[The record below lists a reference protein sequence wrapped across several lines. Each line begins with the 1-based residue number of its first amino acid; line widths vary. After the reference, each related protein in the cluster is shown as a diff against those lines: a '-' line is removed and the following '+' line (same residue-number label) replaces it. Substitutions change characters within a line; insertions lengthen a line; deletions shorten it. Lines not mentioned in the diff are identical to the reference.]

1 VRRKSLR
8 AAETAAAAAA
18 VKICH
23 VVASLEERHGG
34 PSRSAR
40 ALAAAQAA
48 LGENVDLW
56 ATSSDG
62 GGARLEGALSL
73 RTFRRTRPRALS
85 ASAALRRDLA
95 TQPWDLVHHHG
106 MWLSTLAYAQRAAQ
120 RRRVP
125 LVISPRGMMSD
136 WAWRHRRWKKR
147 LAQWVVHP
155 GAFRAAAG
163 WHATSKEEADDIRA
177 RGYGQ
182 PVCVAANGI
191 DVPSE
196 RSRADAAHFWLE
208 LCPEAATRPVA
219 LFYSRFH
226 RKKRILEL
234 IDLWLEQ
241 GPRDWL
247 LLVVGIPQE
256 YSAPSL
262 EDYVLRNL
270 GAGRV
275 RAFSGLGRPAPYAV
289 ASLFLLPSHN
299 ENFGLVVGE
308 ALAAGVPALVTDT
321 MPWREL
327 GPERAGWCVPWAEY
341 GAALRSAMAE
351 GLGALR
357 ERGRRGREWMARDF
371 SWEKPARQLVEFYG
385 ELAAREAD

>member
-1 VRRKSLR
+1 MKL
-8 AAETAAAAAA
+8 
-18 VKICH
+18 CH
-23 VVASLEERHGG
+23 VIASLEERHGG

-62 GGARLEGALSL
+62 GGARLEGSLSL
-73 RTFRRTRPRALS
+73 RTFRRTRPRSLF
-85 ASAALRRDLA
+85 ASAGLRRELP
-95 TQPWDLVHHHG
+95 TQPWDVVHHHG
-106 MWLSTLAYAQRAAQ
+106 LWLATLAYAHRAAQ

-125 LVISPRGMMSD
+125 LVISPRGMMNG
-136 WAWRHRRWKKR
+136 WAWRHRRWKKWA
-147 LAQWVVHP
+147 AQWLVHP
-155 GAFRAAAG
+155 GALRSAAG
-163 WHATSKEEADDIRA
+163 WHATSEEEAAEIRA
-177 RGYGQ
+177 RGFPQ
-182 PVCVAANGI
+182 PVCVAPNGI
-191 DVPSE
+191 ELPSE

-226 RKKRILEL
+226 RKKRVLEL

-256 YSAPSL
+256 YSAPAL

-289 ASLFLLPSHN
+289 ASLFLLPSHS

-308 ALAAGVPALVTDT
+308 ALGAGVPVVVTDS
-321 MPWREL
+321 MPWRQLDGE
-327 GPERAGWCVPWAEY
+327 GAGWCVPWERY
-341 GAALRSAMAE
+341 GEALREATAE
-351 GLGALR
+351 GLVPLR
-357 ERGRRGREWMARDF
+357 ERGRRGRDWIAREF
-371 SWEKPARQLVEFYG
+371 SWERPARRLIEFYR
-385 ELAAREAD
+385 ELSAERAG